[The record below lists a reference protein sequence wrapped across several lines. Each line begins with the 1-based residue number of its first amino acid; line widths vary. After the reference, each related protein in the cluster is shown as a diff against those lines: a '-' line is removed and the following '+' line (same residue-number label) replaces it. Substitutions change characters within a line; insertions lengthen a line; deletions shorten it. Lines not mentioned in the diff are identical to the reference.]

1 VDVIRKLIVK
11 EGVAKVKLRLREF
24 GLTKDDPAVNVV
36 QKMIEFVGL
45 IGITAIVVIDVA
57 KFLMGFGPRGNSNGE
72 FGRYVHAQWG
82 LCKAMKPA
90 R

>member
-1 VDVIRKLIVK
+1 MDVIRKLIVK
-11 EGVAKVKLRLREF
+11 EGVAKVKLRLGEF

-57 KFLMGFGPRGNSNGE
+57 KFLTGFGPRGNSNGG
-72 FGRYVHAQWG
+72 FGRYVHARWG
-82 LCKAMKPA
+82 LCKATKPA